1 VDLIERTNRLVHGD
15 DPAFERMASVDGANA
30 ELLELVA
37 LQDPNL
43 LQSWVS
49 LDRRTIRISVDA
61 ENQSYRDRERGMAA
75 VEGLAA
81 ELLPGDWRVA
91 YLGEV
96 ATGIA
101 WVRDVQATQLR
112 SFPTAFALVF
122 VMLAL
127 FLRSFWLALA
137 GMVPTLLAVV
147 VTLGAMGWLGMSLDV
162 GRAMIAAVVIGIA
175 VDDAIHL
182 LHAYRQRRLAG
193 EAPGEAMEGALLHV
207 GRAVV
212 TTSIALALGFL
223 TLMASAW
230 QTIASFGF
238 LMALALLG
246 ALAATLFVLPALI
259 FAFARD
265 HAGSRN
271 PLA

>member
-1 VDLIERTNRLVHGD
+1 MARVH
-15 DPAFERMASVDGANA
+15 E
-30 ELLELVA
+30 
-37 LQDPNL
+37 
-43 LQSWVS
+43 
-49 LDRRTIRISVDA
+49 
-61 ENQSYRDRERGMAA
+61 
-75 VEGLAA
+75 LAA
-81 ELLPGDWRVA
+81 ESFPSDWSIH
-91 YLGEV
+91 YSGEL
-96 ATGIA
+96 AAGIE

-230 QTIASFGF
+230 QTIASFG
-238 LMALALLG
+238 LTVALAI
-246 ALAATLFVLPALI
+246 LAALVGTLWVLPALV
-259 FAFARD
+259 FAGERVRGAARQSR
-265 HAGSRN
+265 GSMTS
-271 PLA
+271 PVQPPGLGGPPCIG